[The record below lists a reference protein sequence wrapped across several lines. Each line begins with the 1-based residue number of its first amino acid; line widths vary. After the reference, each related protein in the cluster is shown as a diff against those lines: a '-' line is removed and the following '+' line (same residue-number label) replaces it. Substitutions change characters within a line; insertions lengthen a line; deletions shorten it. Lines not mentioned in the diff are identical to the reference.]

1 MFKMSNKNTDANN
14 VKPELPEYAYFSR
27 VLNEPFNTV
36 ELLKEAEA
44 AHYAKLKAKEDKA
57 AQKKA
62 DAKTVEDAFKNLNT
76 ARKTYKEK
84 LSQLTAEYSEA
95 LVNLKKTFEVGK
107 ADLHD
112 TLAKAEEVYADALKA
127 FTEKYPE
134 GYHLTLKDGD
144 FETTISS
151 QTSGVKKDA
160 VKATTD
166 FSKLAD
172 IFDLMFRL

>member
-14 VKPELPEYAYFSR
+14 VTPELPENAYFSR

-62 DAKTVEDAFKNLNT
+62 DAQKVEDAFKNLNA

-84 LSQLTAEYSEA
+84 LSQLTTEYSEA
-95 LVNLKKTFEVGK
+95 LVNLNKTF
-107 ADLHD
+107 
-112 TLAKAEEVYADALKA
+112 
-127 FTEKYPE
+127 
-134 GYHLTLKDGD
+134 
-144 FETTISS
+144 
-151 QTSGVKKDA
+151 
-160 VKATTD
+160 
-166 FSKLAD
+166 
-172 IFDLMFRL
+172 